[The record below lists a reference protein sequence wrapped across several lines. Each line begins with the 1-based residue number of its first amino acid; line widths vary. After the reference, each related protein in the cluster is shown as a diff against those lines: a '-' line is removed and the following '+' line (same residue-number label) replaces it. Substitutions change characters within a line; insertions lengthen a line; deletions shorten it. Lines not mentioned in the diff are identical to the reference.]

1 MRLGCRHRYGRCGR
15 GSCVVSRSAGDGAQE
30 PIRPRQRRPYR
41 YALALV
47 LACASLFS
55 LMLLSVDH
63 TISARDKLTQI
74 GTGLAASI
82 IFAVVY
88 TILAN
93 REYSEL
99 IRLEIRGQLDNH
111 LNEVLHHVKQLNQLF
126 LPTDQYPATREHDLR
141 FNKDL
146 TRDLCD
152 STFYFFR
159 GTSAKYVPARLRA
172 CDHHLEEAQIVLL
185 NPLDDPAIEAR
196 ARDRRRRPEY
206 QGKTLG
212 EIAAEIRDEIFI
224 ALVALFDCR
233 DQCEIEIGFSSATS

>member
-1 MRLGCRHRYGRCGR
+1 M
-15 GSCVVSRSAGDGAQE
+15 SRSAGDSAQE
-30 PIRPRQRRPYR
+30 PVRPWQRRPYR

-47 LACASLFS
+47 LACASLLS
-55 LMLLSVDH
+55 LVRLSVDH
-63 TISARDKLTQI
+63 SISVKDKLTQI

-93 REYSEL
+93 REYAEL
-99 IRLEIRGQLDNH
+99 IRLEIRGQLENH
-111 LNEVLHHVKQLNQLF
+111 LNEVLHNVKQLNQLF

-172 CDHHLEEAQIVLL
+172 SDHHLEEAQIILL
-185 NPLDDPAIEAR
+185 NPLDHAAIEAR
-196 ARDRRRRPEY
+196 AKDRRRRPEY
-206 QGKTLG
+206 HGKTLG
-212 EIAAEIRDEIFI
+212 EIAAEVRDEILV

-233 DQCEIEIGFSSATS
+233 DQCEISLPSPETSRRLE